1 MIARLKIVSLLAAT
15 LLMGVSQAWAQPMGE
30 PAYRTDYYNNAGHD
44 TLVGTIFPNGCSYDD
59 LSEVDIVNYR
69 LVGSQTNYPD
79 QELVGYC
86 YQGEYNPV

>member
-1 MIARLKIVSLLAAT
+1 MIARLKIASLLAAT
-15 LLMGVSQAWAQPMGE
+15 LLVAASQAWAQPMGQ
-30 PAYRTDYYNNAGHD
+30 PAYRTDFYNNAAHD
-44 TLVGTIFPNGCSYDD
+44 TLVGSIIPTGCSYDE

-69 LVGSQTNYPD
+69 LFGTQTNYSD